1 MKLLKPWRLFTVL
14 KYSPAMATFPKGFIW
29 GAATSSY
36 QIEGAANV
44 DGRGQSI
51 WDTFSKTP
59 GKVAKGDTGDVAND
73 HYHRYLEDIAIM
85 KEIGLQGYR
94 FSFAWPRMFPNGDA
108 VREERG
114 FAFYDRLID
123 AILEAG
129 IEPLATLYHWD
140 LPQALQDKGG
150 WENRE
155 ILKPFAEYS
164 AAVVERFGDRVKKF
178 SPINEPWVV
187 AWLGNGIGIHA
198 PGKRDRKTA
207 FTVAHHTVLAHV
219 ASTKA
224 MRAVRSDILT
234 GPVLNQAN
242 SVAADPHDPVQKHA
256 LAIADAHQ
264 NTFWMDAFMK
274 GSYPKILL
282 DEFGDE
288 LKPVIQDGDLES
300 ATIKND
306 FIGINYY
313 FDNYVHP
320 SKGGDNQWHSI
331 AGLFGLDIDETAPAP
346 LTDMGW
352 PITPNGL
359 KNLLVRWHKEY
370 GSALPDLY
378 ITENGVAYDEGV
390 SADGKCHD
398 QRRIDYLQQHLHA
411 VADAIAEG
419 SPVKG
424 YYQWSLMDN
433 FEWALGY
440 DKRFGIV
447 HVDFDTQKRTI
458 KDSGYWY
465 KETIRT
471 NGSEI

>member
-1 MKLLKPWRLFTVL
+1 
-14 KYSPAMATFPKGFIW
+14 MATFPKDFIW

-36 QIEGAANV
+36 QIEGAAYE

-51 WDTFSKTP
+51 WDTFCKTP
-59 GKVAKGDTGDVAND
+59 GKVANGDTGDVAND
-73 HYHRYLEDIAIM
+73 HYHRYLEDIALM
-85 KEIGLQGYR
+85 KELGLKSYR
-94 FSFAWPRMFPNGDA
+94 FSFAWPRMFPNGDG

-123 AILEAG
+123 ALLEAG

-150 WENRE
+150 WTNRD
-155 ILKPFAEYS
+155 IVKAFADYS
-164 AAVVERFGDRVKKF
+164 TAVVEHFGDRVKKWT
-178 SPINEPWVV
+178 PINEPWVV
-187 AWLGNGIGIHA
+187 SWLGYGIGIHA
-198 PGKRDRKTA
+198 PGVKDRKSA
-207 FTVAHHTVLAHV
+207 FAAAHHTVLAHI
-219 ASTKA
+219 ASTNA
-224 MRAVRSDILT
+224 MCAVRSDILT

-242 SVAADPHDPVQKHA
+242 SIADNPKDPVQAHA

-274 GSYPKILL
+274 GSYPQILL
-282 DEFGDE
+282 DTYGDE
-288 LKPVIQDGDLES
+288 LASVIKPGDLES
-300 ATIKND
+300 ATVKND

-313 FDNYVHP
+313 FDNYIHP
-320 SKGGDNQWHSI
+320 SKGGGNQWHSI
-331 AGLFGLDIDETAPAP
+331 AGLFGLDIDETAPGP

-352 PITPNGL
+352 PLTPFGL

-370 GSALPDLY
+370 GSALPDLF
-378 ITENGVAYDEGV
+378 ITENGVAYDEGI
-390 SADGKCHD
+390 SEDGKCHD
-398 QRRIDYLQQHLHA
+398 QRRIDYLSTHLAA
-411 VADAIAEG
+411 VAGAIAEG

-440 DKRFGIV
+440 EKRFGIV

-458 KDSGYWY
+458 KDSGYFY
-465 KETIRT
+465 ADTIKS
-471 NGSEI
+471 NGSKI

>member
-1 MKLLKPWRLFTVL
+1 
-14 KYSPAMATFPKGFIW
+14 MATFPKDFIW

-36 QIEGAANV
+36 QIEGAAHV
-44 DGRGQSI
+44 DGRGASI
-51 WDTFSKTP
+51 WDTFCKTP

-73 HYHRYLEDIAIM
+73 HYNRYPEDIAIM
-85 KEIGLQGYR
+85 KELGLKGYR
-94 FSFAWPRMFPNGDA
+94 FSFAWPRMFPSGDS

-198 PGKRDRKTA
+198 PGKHDRATA
-207 FTVAHHTVLAHV
+207 FKVAHHTVLAHV

-242 SVAADPHDPVQKHA
+242 SNADDANDPVQKHA
-256 LAIADAHQ
+256 IEISDAHQ
-264 NTFWMDAFMK
+264 NRFWMDAFMK
-274 GSYPKILL
+274 GAYPQILL

-313 FDNYVHP
+313 FDNFIHP
-320 SKGGDNQWHSI
+320 SKGAGNQWHSI
-331 AGLFGLDIDETAPAP
+331 AGLFGLDIDETAPGS

-352 PITPNGL
+352 PLTPYGL

-370 GSALPDLY
+370 GDKLPDLY
-378 ITENGVAYDEGV
+378 VTENGVAYDEGV

-398 QRRIDYLQQHLHA
+398 QRRIDYLQTHLKA

-447 HVDFDTQKRTI
+447 HVDFDTQRRTI

-465 KETIRT
+465 ADQIKV
-471 NGSEI
+471 NGAGI